1 MSGDDRP
8 IRVTLVGPSLDI
20 LGGQAVQARR
30 LLERFGTVPGLAPDF
45 LPVNPRLAAPLRPLQ
60 RIKYLRTVVT
70 SVAYVWS
77 LLRRLPGT
85 EIVHAFSASYWSFLL
100 APAPA
105 LVLGRLLG
113 CRVVLNYR
121 SGEAED
127 HLRRWRRTAI
137 PLIRLADRIVVP
149 SGYLV
154 EVFGRYGLAA
164 TSISNFVDVEQ
175 FPFRERLALRPRFLS
190 NRNFEPHYNVPCVL
204 RAFGR
209 IQAVT
214 PEAELILVGQG
225 RERPALEQLV
235 RDLGLRNV
243 LFTGA
248 VSPERM
254 GEFYQGA
261 DVYLNA
267 PDIDNMPTSVIEAFA
282 AGLPVVSTSVGGI
295 PWIVRH
301 GENGLLVPRNDDA
314 AMGSEALR
322 LLADSALAARLAASA
337 RADVL
342 ARFTWPA
349 VEQEWVRLYRSLAR
363 PGETPQ

>member
-1 MSGDDRP
+1 
-8 IRVTLVGPSLDI
+8 
-20 LGGQAVQARR
+20 
-30 LLERFGTVPGLAPDF
+30 
-45 LPVNPRLAAPLRPLQ
+45 
-60 RIKYLRTVVT
+60 
-70 SVAYVWS
+70 
-77 LLRRLPGT
+77 
-85 EIVHAFSASYWSFLL
+85 
-100 APAPA
+100 
-105 LVLGRLLG
+105 
-113 CRVVLNYR
+113 
-121 SGEAED
+121 
-127 HLRRWRRTAI
+127 
-137 PLIRLADRIVVP
+137 
-149 SGYLV
+149 
-154 EVFGRYGLAA
+154 
-164 TSISNFVDVEQ
+164 
-175 FPFRERLALRPRFLS
+175 
-190 NRNFEPHYNVPCVL
+190 
-204 RAFGR
+204 
-209 IQAVT
+209 
-214 PEAELILVGQG
+214 
-225 RERPALEQLV
+225 
-235 RDLGLRNV
+235 
-243 LFTGA
+243 
-248 VSPERM
+248 M